1 MSSRREKKFYHN
13 GLRLRADGATVL
25 YQFLVATDLQL
36 RDDSPARIV
45 YRGQEVECTIVSLRA
60 GVLLLGLAE
69 DLGPAIGEARLLADD
84 TFLLQRLCGRLDT
97 ILQGDPSFNSR
108 IADTML
114 GLHLPRSGKAEPDPR
129 VFADGILNDEQQI
142 AVRLG
147 LGSEVAFIWGPPGAG
162 KTSTLA
168 RVVEAHYRAGRSVL
182 IVSNTNIAVDTALEY
197 VAPPSGTER
206 FSCSVSD
213 APTTT

>member
-1 MSSRREKKFYHN
+1 MHHCVAAR
-13 GLRLRADGATVL
+13 GRAAP
-25 YQFLVATDLQL
+25 
-36 RDDSPARIV
+36 RAR
-45 YRGQEVECTIVSLRA
+45 G
-60 GVLLLGLAE
+60 GF
-69 DLGPAIGEARLLADD
+69 GPAIGEARLLADD

-147 LGSEVAFIWGPPGAG
+147 LE
-162 KTSTLA
+162 A
-168 RVVEAHYRAGRSVL
+168 R
-182 IVSNTNIAVDTALEY
+182 
-197 VAPPSGTER
+197 
-206 FSCSVSD
+206 
-213 APTTT
+213 